1 MEFQRNTVKL
11 HDKYFKPFI
20 SDKEIHKAVVA
31 IAEKLNNDFASKT
44 PILLGVLNGCF
55 MFASDLVKELSI
67 SCEVSFVKLASYK
80 GTQSTGEIKSL
91 IGLNE
96 NLKGRDV
103 IILEDIVDTG
113 HTIDNLSAQLHAL
126 GVNSVTVVAF
136 LFKPNAYV
144 GSSKINYS
152 GIEVGNEFLVGYGLD
167 YDGLGRNLKDLYII
181 IDEV

>member
-1 MEFQRNTVKL
+1 MEFQRDTVKL

-31 IAEKLNNDFASKT
+31 IAEKLNSDFAYKA

-67 SCEVSFVKLASYK
+67 SCEVSFVKLASYQ

-113 HTIDNLSAQLHAL
+113 KTLH
-126 GVNSVTVVAF
+126 
-136 LFKPNAYV
+136 
-144 GSSKINYS
+144 
-152 GIEVGNEFLVGYGLD
+152 EFLPQLYNQQPASVQICSLLQKPTATLYPLEIKYLGFSIENKFVLGFGMD
-167 YDGLGRNLKDLYII
+167 YDGLGRNIPELYRLA
-181 IDEV
+181 E

>member
-1 MEFQRNTVKL
+1 MEFQRDTVKL

-20 SDKEIHKAVVA
+20 SDKEIHKAVLA
-31 IAEKLNNDFASKT
+31 IAKKLNNDFSYKT

-55 MFASDLVKELSI
+55 MFASDLVKELRI
-67 SCEVSFVKLASYK
+67 SCEVSFVKLASYQ
-80 GTQSTGEIKSL
+80 GTQSSGEIKSL

-113 HTIDNLSAQLHAL
+113 HTIDVLSEQLKSL
-126 GVNSVTVVAF
+126 NVNSITVVAF
-136 LFKPNAYV
+136 LFKPKAYK
-144 GSSKINYS
+144 GKSIINYT

-181 IDEV
+181 ID

>member
-1 MEFQRNTVKL
+1 MEFQRDTVKL
-11 HDKYFKPFI
+11 HNKYFKPFI
-20 SDKEIHKAVVA
+20 SDKEIHKAVLA
-31 IAEKLNNDFASKT
+31 IAEKLNNDFSYKT

-55 MFASDLVKELSI
+55 MFASDLVKELRI
-67 SCEVSFVKLASYK
+67 SCEVSFVKLASYQ
-80 GTQSTGEIKSL
+80 GTQSSGEIKSL

-113 HTIDNLSAQLHAL
+113 HTIDVLCEQLKSL
-126 GVNSVTVVAF
+126 DVNSITVVAF
-136 LFKPNAYV
+136 LFKPKAYK
-144 GSSKINYS
+144 GKSIINYT

-181 IDEV
+181 ID

>member
-1 MEFQRNTVKL
+1 MKFQRDTVKL

-31 IAEKLNNDFASKT
+31 IAEKLNNDFVYKT

-55 MFASDLVKELSI
+55 MFASDLVKELRI
-67 SCEVSFVKLASYK
+67 SCEVSFVKLASYQ

-113 HTIDNLSAQLHAL
+113 HTIDILSAQLEAL
-126 GVNSVTVVAF
+126 GASSITVVAF
-136 LFKPNAYV
+136 LFKPKAYK
-144 GSSKINYS
+144 GKSTINYT
-152 GIEVGNEFLVGYGLD
+152 GLEVGNEFLVGYGLD

-181 IDEV
+181 IE